1 MPGSRAQSKKDLII
15 QVWEQLDRET
25 LGAAELH
32 LIQQAISETLG
43 ARAVDSPATIA
54 RVLADEG
61 VPLRHPEVL
70 DFDSEWRLQAE
81 AGFDDVDFS
90 SLQKAPDAL
99 KHLDAVRQ
107 ASKQKGDELTLWRVD
122 QFVREAVE
130 DLKRLAGNNAGS
142 EIARRE
148 AKELSQWLSLWLQTP
163 ELFADWLEL
172 RLGSADFRE
181 LFPDFSKHN

>member
-1 MPGSRAQSKKDLII
+1 MPGPRAQSKKDLII
-15 QVWEQLDRET
+15 QVWERLNCET

-81 AGFDDVDFS
+81 AGFDDLDLS
-90 SLQKAPDAL
+90 SLQKAPDNL
-99 KHLDAVRQ
+99 KHLNSMRL
-107 ASKQKGDELTLWRVD
+107 ASKQKGDDLAVWRIE
-122 QFVREAVE
+122 QFVRDAVG
-130 DLKRLAGNNAGS
+130 DLRRLAANHAGS

-163 ELFADWLEL
+163 EIFADWLEL

-181 LFPDFSKHN
+181 LFPDFRKHD